1 MRKLALILI
10 VATLASCGTPKLPAI
25 DPQTIGMPVVSEI
38 GQGFG
43 DAFAFTWTTPEGTKD
58 SFGSSKDYTILT
70 FWKYGCSNC
79 LPEVENINMISQQYK
94 NVKFLT
100 VCINP
105 PDSINSVVSILQKLD
120 LETPIVFDPGSNLA
134 DKYSVST
141 IPDIMLV
148 DGNGKIIKR
157 KKAGV
162 TVDNLLEMID
172 LIPQGEG
179 K

>member
-1 MRKLALILI
+1 MKNIALMLTL
-10 VATLASCGTPKLPAI
+10 ATLASCGGAKLPAV

-38 GQGFG
+38 GESFG
-43 DAFAFTWTTPEGTKD
+43 DAIAFTWTTPEGDKG
-58 SFGSSKDYTILT
+58 SFGPSKDYTILT

-79 LPEVENINMISQQYK
+79 IPEVENINMASGQYK
-94 NVKFLT
+94 DVHFLT
-100 VCINP
+100 ICINP
-105 PDSINSVVSILQKLD
+105 PDSLDSTISILQSLD

-141 IPDIMLV
+141 IPDLMLL
-148 DGNGKIIKR
+148 DGDGKIIKR

-172 LIPQGEG
+172 LIPQGGG